1 MKTTL
6 EGLFVYLRPLDP
18 EKDAELLSKWLRDGH
33 FDRLADSEPAMMF
46 NKDLMKEWYKDAI
59 GHVSMFMIC
68 QRTTDKPLGYIELAD
83 FDWHS
88 GNAWMG
94 IGIGEREYWGRG
106 FGLEAIRILLKLA
119 FHEWNL
125 QRVSLGVNGY
135 NERAIRAYEKA
146 GFKLEGSLRNY
157 VQRNGKRWD
166 LHIMGVL
173 RREW

>member
-1 MKTTL
+1 
-6 EGLFVYLRPLDP
+6 
-18 EKDAELLSKWLRDGH
+18 
-33 FDRLADSEPAMMF
+33 
-46 NKDLMKEWYKDAI
+46 
-59 GHVSMFMIC
+59 
-68 QRTTDKPLGYIELAD
+68 LGYIELAD

-166 LHIMGVL
+166 MHMMGVL